1 MISQMINNIIEML
14 HAGLFYYYK
23 YITINYTILFHLFQ
37 LYTYRGGSVVSG
49 RTHRP
54 VSGKGRESDYPPTP
68 FPLTTWVV
76 SGI

>member
-1 MISQMINNIIEML
+1 MLIQCLIDLYINCETDYEHVL
-14 HAGLFYYYK
+14 CAG
-23 YITINYTILFHLFQ
+23 
-37 LYTYRGGSVVSG
+37 GGAVVTG

-54 VSGKGRESDYPPTP
+54 VSGKGRESHYPPTP